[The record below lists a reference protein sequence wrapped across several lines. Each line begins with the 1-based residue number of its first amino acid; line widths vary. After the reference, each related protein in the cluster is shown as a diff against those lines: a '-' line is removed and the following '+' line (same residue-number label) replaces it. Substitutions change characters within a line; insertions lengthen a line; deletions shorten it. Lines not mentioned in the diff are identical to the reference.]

1 PDWGEHTISFRAGD
15 HTMLQPNMTFHLMPG
30 LWFDNFGVS
39 ITESVYITEGGAE
52 TFASFDRKI
61 FEKTAE

>member
-1 PDWGEHTISFRAGD
+1 
-15 HTMLQPNMTFHLMPG
+15 MPG

-39 ITESVYITEGGAE
+39 ITESVHITEGGAE